1 MATVQPAR
9 TGQTIKSSIS
19 NIGRRAYAVTNVSMD
34 WVLVSVVVILTL
46 IGLVMAYSTTF
57 YNSAIYTDNPFAQF
71 QNQLKYALAGLALMF
86 ILSRIDY
93 GFWRRWAFWITLA
106 MLVILVLVLMFGVVK
121 YGAKRS
127 FSDGSYQPSEAAKIV
142 ILLYAATWLSSRR
155 EELTH
160 MLTGVVPFVVIL
172 AIGTVLIFFEPDLS
186 TTIIILIAAFTMFFM
201 AGARI
206 HHMALVLG
214 LAIVLVL
221 FVMNVPMFSHVSERM
236 RDYLDSMKNGIP
248 HEQIQQAMAAFREGG
263 LFGVGV
269 GTGFMKYNLYTA
281 HTDSVFAVLAD
292 ETGLLGLAVTLGL
305 FVILVYRAFRI
316 ATNADSHMGAYWAV
330 GLSTWIIMQT
340 LLNSLAMV
348 GLIPLPGIPV
358 PFLSIGGSSL
368 ISVMGA
374 CGILLSISR
383 GSKVLAQ
390 SETGKTSRKKEQ
402 SIAGGR
408 GNQSANSTIRRRYS
422 RPRATSPDRA
432 AATKNKPATDLIG
445 RDVKFAP
452 QLGKGPGS
460 TRNSGSV
467 RWRYGRYGA
476 GSGVSRGR

>member
-1 MATVQPAR
+1 
-9 TGQTIKSSIS
+9 
-19 NIGRRAYAVTNVSMD
+19 MD
-34 WVLVSVVVILTL
+34 WVLVSVVIILTL

-57 YNSAIYTDNPFAQF
+57 FDSAAYRDNPFAQF
-71 QNQLKYALAGLALMF
+71 ENQLKYALAGLALMF
-86 ILSRIDY
+86 VLSRIDY
-93 GFWRRWAFWITLA
+93 GFWRRWAFWITLV
-106 MLVILVLVLMFGVVK
+106 MLVVLLLVLVFGMVK

-127 FSDGSYQPSEAAKIV
+127 FSDGSYQPSEAAKII

-155 EELTH
+155 DELGH
-160 MLTGVVPFVVIL
+160 ILTGVLPFAVIL
-172 AIGTVLIFFEPDLS
+172 AIGTVMIFFEPDLS
-186 TTIIILIAAFTMFFM
+186 TTIIILIAAFAMFFM

-206 HHMALVLG
+206 HHMALVVG
-214 LAIVLVL
+214 LAFLIALV
-221 FVMNVPMFSHVSERM
+221 VMNLPIFSHVAARM

-269 GTGFMKYNLYTA
+269 GTGFVKYNLYTA

-292 ETGLLGLAVTLGL
+292 ETGLLGLTVTLGL

-316 ATNADSHMGAYWAV
+316 ATNADSAMGAYWAV
-330 GLSTWIIMQT
+330 GLSVWIIMQT

-383 GSKVLAQ
+383 GSKVLARADAQ
-390 SETGKTSRKKEQ
+390 KASRKKEEHM
-402 SIAGGR
+402 AGGR
-408 GNQSANSTIRRRYS
+408 GNQSANSNFRRRYS
-422 RPRATSPDRA
+422 RSRAARPDRT
-432 AATKNKPATDLIG
+432 AATEDKPETDLIG
-445 RDVKFAP
+445 RDVKFKFQP
-452 QLGKGPGS
+452 GQGPGS
-460 TRNSGSV
+460 TRSTDPV
-467 RWRYGRYGA
+467 RWRNGRYGVRT
-476 GSGVSRGR
+476 GLPRRR

>member
-1 MATVQPAR
+1 
-9 TGQTIKSSIS
+9 
-19 NIGRRAYAVTNVSMD
+19 
-34 WVLVSVVVILTL
+34 L
-46 IGLVMAYSTTF
+46 I
-57 YNSAIYTDNPFAQF
+57 I
-71 QNQLKYALAGLALMF
+71 
-86 ILSRIDY
+86 
-93 GFWRRWAFWITLA
+93 
-106 MLVILVLVLMFGVVK
+106 
-121 YGAKRS
+121 
-127 FSDGSYQPSEAAKIV
+127 
-142 ILLYAATWLSSRR
+142 
-155 EELTH
+155 
-160 MLTGVVPFVVIL
+160 
-172 AIGTVLIFFEPDLS
+172 FEPDLS

-214 LAIVLVL
+214 LVIVLVL

-316 ATNADSHMGAYWAV
+316 ATNADSYMGAYWAV

-390 SETGKTSRKKEQ
+390 SETGKTARQKEQ

-408 GNQSANSTIRRRYS
+408 GNQSANSTIRRRNS

-432 AATKNKPATDLIG
+432 AATKSKPATDLIG

>member
-1 MATVQPAR
+1 
-9 TGQTIKSSIS
+9 
-19 NIGRRAYAVTNVSMD
+19 MD

-57 YNSAIYTDNPFAQF
+57 YSSAAYTDNPFAQF
-71 QNQLKYALAGLALMF
+71 QNQLRYAVAGLVLMF
-86 ILSRIDY
+86 VLSRIDY
-93 GFWRRWAFWITLA
+93 GFWRKWAFWITLA
-106 MLVILVLVLMFGVVK
+106 MLVLLLMVLIFGVVK

-142 ILLYAATWLSSRR
+142 ILLYAATWLASRR
-155 EELTH
+155 DELDH
-160 MLTGVVPFVVIL
+160 LLTGVVPFVAIL

-201 AGARI
+201 AGARLL
-206 HHMALVLG
+206 HMALVLG
-214 LAIVLVL
+214 LACVIVVL
-221 FVMNVPMFSHVSERM
+221 VMNVPLFSHVAERM
-236 RDYLDSMKNGIP
+236 NDYLESMKNGIP

-269 GTGFMKYNLYTA
+269 GNGFMKYNLYTA

-305 FVILVYRAFRI
+305 FVILVYRASRI
-316 ATNADSHMGAYWAV
+316 AMNADSYMGAYWAV
-330 GLSTWIIMQT
+330 GLSMWIIMQT

-383 GSKVLAQ
+383 GSKMLAG
-390 SETGKTSRKKEQ
+390 SEARKTTRKKDQ
-402 SIAGGR
+402 TIAGGR
-408 GNQSANSTIRRRYS
+408 GNQSANTTIRRRYS
-422 RPRATSPDRA
+422 GTRTSRPDRVT
-432 AATKNKPATDLIG
+432 ATQSKSATDLIG
-445 RDVKFAP
+445 RDVKFTP
-452 QLGKGPGS
+452 ELGKGPGA
-460 TRNSGSV
+460 TRNPGSV